1 MHPTY
6 PCPYN
11 IHVSHYYYDEIFQYP
26 CLSLLLWWDFSIS
39 MSLIIFMMRFFN
51 IHVAH
56 FFHYDEILQYP
67 CLSLLYYHD
76 EILQYPCLS
85 FFSSWWDFTISM
97 SLIIFMMRF
106 FNIHV
111 SQYFHDE
118 ILQYPCLSLLSWW
131 DFTITMSL
139 IIILS
144 WWDFTISMSLIIIL
158 SWWDFTISMSLII
171 FMMRFFNYASSCTVL
186 WCYLPWFVDVF
197 RIKNPFL

>member
-1 MHPTY
+1 MRDMD
-6 PCPYN
+6 
-11 IHVSHYYYDEIFQYP
+11 IEKSHHND
-26 CLSLLLWWDFSIS
+26 
-39 MSLIIFMMRFFN
+39 N
-51 IHVAH
+51 
-56 FFHYDEILQYP
+56 EILQYP

-111 SQYFHDE
+111 SHYYHDE

-144 WWDFTISMSLIIIL
+144 WWDFTISMSLIII
-158 SWWDFTISMSLII
+158 
-171 FMMRFFNYASSCTVL
+171 MMRFHNNHASHYFHDEIFQLC
-186 WCYLPWFVDVF
+186 
-197 RIKNPFL
+197 